1 MRRPLLLGHQR
12 GDGIDT
18 SAKKHANSN
27 ERLAFYMDLVSHD
40 MVNDN
45 QAVLS
50 YLELILATPGL
61 DKRTAEYA
69 RKAISHVRS
78 STLRIDNVKTITS
91 ARNAKTAKLGAAD
104 LHAAL
109 KESVDEL
116 PQVFPSKTVKVVKTP
131 ETRTASVVGGGVV
144 KELLLTVM
152 ASVVKLDPGTNVT
165 LNVSVIED
173 PDYGKRGWTVTIEDP
188 NIKLPP
194 VVENSDIDTVHT
206 KDSSLAAK
214 VSGMLF
220 AKMAAEALGGDFS
233 IESGD
238 TSGKG
243 ASFVLKLRRAGGT

>member
-1 MRRPLLLGHQR
+1 MFLGHQR

-18 SAKKHANSN
+18 SAKKQGNGN

-61 DKRTAEYA
+61 DKRTVEYA

-78 STLRIDNVKTITS
+78 STLRIDNVRTIAS
-91 ARNAKTAKLGAAD
+91 ARKANTAKLGVAD
-104 LHAAL
+104 LWVAL

-116 PQVFPSKTVKVVKTP
+116 PQVFPSKTIKVVKSP
-131 ETRTASVVGGGVV
+131 GSGTAPVVGGSIV

-152 ASVVKLDPGTNVT
+152 ESVVKLDPGTNVT
-165 LNVSVIED
+165 VNVSVLED
-173 PDYGKRGWTVTIEDP
+173 PDYGKQGWTVTIEDP
-188 NIKLPP
+188 NVKLPP

-206 KDSSLAAK
+206 KDSSLASK
-214 VSGMLF
+214 VSGILF
-220 AKMAAEALGGDFS
+220 AKMAAGALGGDFN
-233 IESGD
+233 IESD
-238 TSGKG
+238 DARGKG
-243 ASFVLKLRRAGGT
+243 ASFVLKLRRAGST